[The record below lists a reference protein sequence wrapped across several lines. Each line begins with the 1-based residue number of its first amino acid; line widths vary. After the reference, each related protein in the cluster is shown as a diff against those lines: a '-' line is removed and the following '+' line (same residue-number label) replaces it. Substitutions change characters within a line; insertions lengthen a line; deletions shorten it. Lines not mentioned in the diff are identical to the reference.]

1 MEIFSIT
8 ICLLFIAFF
17 SSLIVAYT
25 YSNKIFLNLESKKEN
40 ITSYTLKILSENP
53 RLYISTLKAGN
64 TIALVFF
71 SFYFINYSESS
82 LNVIQSDSNF
92 VFTALIYITIA
103 IALVYIFSKFI
114 PQTFIKPYANQI
126 LLNSDLP
133 IKIIIKLLSPITNPL
148 LRLSDWFL
156 RKIMNL
162 TQDKENQLL
171 SISELGSYITKQIE
185 TSESNEKLDT
195 ELQILKNAL
204 SFTDVL
210 VKKAMV
216 PKIQI
221 ETVNVNDSLENIIN
235 KFIETG
241 YSRLLVYEDNEDNII
256 GYIHIFEILENPK
269 STKSILYPIE
279 IVSENSLIKDLF
291 KRLSIKRKTIA
302 KVLNEEG
309 EFTGIITLED
319 IIEELF
325 GEIDDEHDLNAE
337 IIQKQIAPN
346 KYIISARL
354 EIESINKKFKLKL
367 SESDEYKTL
376 AAYIIYHHKRIAK
389 KEEILQIDDYQF
401 KILSATDKKIEL
413 IEITTNITKK

>member
-64 TIALVFF
+64 TIALVIF
-71 SFYFINYSESS
+71 SFYYISYTESF
-82 LNVIQSDSNF
+82 LNVIQSDSNL
-92 VFTALIYITIA
+92 VFTALIYISIA
-103 IALVYIFSKFI
+103 ILLVYIFSKFI
-114 PQTFIKPYANQI
+114 PQTFIKPYANQVI
-126 LLNSDLP
+126 LNSNLP
-133 IKIIIKLLSPITNPL
+133 IRIIIKLFSPITNPL
-148 LRLSDWFL
+148 LKLSDWFL

-185 TSESNEKLDT
+185 TSEDNEKLDT

-216 PKIQI
+216 QKIQI

-269 STKSILYPIE
+269 STKSIVYPIE
-279 IVSENSLIKDLF
+279 TVSENSLIKDLF
-291 KRLSIKRKTIA
+291 KRLSIKRKSIA
-302 KVLNEEG
+302 KVLNDKG
-309 EFTGIITLED
+309 EFTGIITMED

-325 GEIDDEHDLNAE
+325 GEIDDEHDAN
-337 IIQKQIAPN
+337 IQIVEKEIAPN
-346 KYIISARL
+346 KFVISTRL
-354 EIESINKKFKLKL
+354 DVEYLNKKFIFGLT
-367 SESDEYKTL
+367 ESDDYKNL
-376 AAYIIYHHKRIAK
+376 EQYILYHHKQIPAK
-389 KEEILQIDDYQF
+389 GDVITIEKNQF
-401 KILSATDKKIEL
+401 KILSLTDKKIE
-413 IEITTNITKK
+413 IVEIIKN

>member
-64 TIALVFF
+64 TIALVIF
-71 SFYFINYSESS
+71 SFYYISYTESF
-82 LNVIQSDSNF
+82 LNVIQSDSNL
-92 VFTALIYITIA
+92 VFTTLIYISIA
-103 IALVYIFSKFI
+103 ILLVYIFSKFI
-114 PQTFIKPYANQI
+114 PQTFIKPYANQVI
-126 LLNSDLP
+126 LNSNLP
-133 IKIIIKLLSPITNPL
+133 IRIIIKLFSPITNPL
-148 LRLSDWFL
+148 LKLSDWFL

-162 TQDKENQLL
+162 TQEKENQLL
-171 SISELGSYITKQIE
+171 RISELGSYITKQIG
-185 TSESNEKLDT
+185 TSEDNEKLDT

-216 PKIQI
+216 QKIQI

-269 STKSILYPIE
+269 STKSIVYPIE
-279 IVSENSLIKDLF
+279 TVSENSLIKDLF
-291 KRLSIKRKTIA
+291 KRLSIKRKSIA
-302 KVLNEEG
+302 KVLNDKG
-309 EFTGIITLED
+309 EFTGIITMED

-325 GEIDDEHDLNAE
+325 GEIDDEHDAN
-337 IIQKQIAPN
+337 IQIVEKEIAPN
-346 KYIISARL
+346 KFVISTRL
-354 EIESINKKFKLKL
+354 DVEYLNKKFNFGLT
-367 SESDEYKTL
+367 ESDDYKNL
-376 AAYIIYHHKRIAK
+376 EQYILYHHKQIPAK
-389 KEEILQIDDYQF
+389 GDVITIEKNQF
-401 KILSATDKKIEL
+401 KILSLTDKKIE
-413 IEITTNITKK
+413 IVEIIKN

>member
-64 TIALVFF
+64 TIALVIF
-71 SFYFINYSESS
+71 SFYYISYTESF
-82 LNVIQSDSNF
+82 LNVIQSDSNL
-92 VFTALIYITIA
+92 VFTTLIYISIA
-103 IALVYIFSKFI
+103 ILLVYIFSKFI
-114 PQTFIKPYANQI
+114 PQTFIKPYANQVI
-126 LLNSDLP
+126 LNSNLP
-133 IKIIIKLLSPITNPL
+133 IRIIIKLFSPITNPL
-148 LRLSDWFL
+148 LKLSDWFL

-185 TSESNEKLDT
+185 TSEDNEKLDT

-216 PKIQI
+216 QKIQI

-269 STKSILYPIE
+269 STKSIVYPIE
-279 IVSENSLIKDLF
+279 TVSENSLIKDLF
-291 KRLSIKRKTIA
+291 KRLSIKRKSIA
-302 KVLNEEG
+302 KVLNDKG
-309 EFTGIITLED
+309 EFTGIITMED

-325 GEIDDEHDLNAE
+325 GEIDDEHDAN
-337 IIQKQIAPN
+337 IQIVEKEIAPN
-346 KYIISARL
+346 KFVISTRL
-354 EIESINKKFKLKL
+354 DVEYLNKKFNFGLT
-367 SESDEYKTL
+367 ESDDYKNL
-376 AAYIIYHHKRIAK
+376 EQYILYHHKQIPAK
-389 KEEILQIDDYQF
+389 GDVITIEKNQF
-401 KILSATDKKIEL
+401 KILSLTDKKIE
-413 IEITTNITKK
+413 IVEIIKN

>member
-64 TIALVFF
+64 TIALVIF
-71 SFYFINYSESS
+71 SFYYISYTESF
-82 LNVIQSDSNF
+82 LNVIQSDSNL
-92 VFTALIYITIA
+92 VFTALIYISIA
-103 IALVYIFSKFI
+103 ILLVYIFSKFI
-114 PQTFIKPYANQI
+114 PQTFIKPYANQVI
-126 LLNSDLP
+126 LNSNLP
-133 IKIIIKLLSPITNPL
+133 IRIIIKLFSPITNPL
-148 LRLSDWFL
+148 LKLSDWFL

-185 TSESNEKLDT
+185 TSEDNEKLDT

-216 PKIQI
+216 QKIQI

-269 STKSILYPIE
+269 STKSIVYPIE
-279 IVSENSLIKDLF
+279 TVSENSLIKDLF
-291 KRLSIKRKTIA
+291 KRLSIKRKSIA
-302 KVLNEEG
+302 KVLNDKG
-309 EFTGIITLED
+309 EFTGIITMED

-325 GEIDDEHDLNAE
+325 GEIDDEHDAN
-337 IIQKQIAPN
+337 IQIVEKEIAPN
-346 KYIISARL
+346 KFVISTRL
-354 EIESINKKFKLKL
+354 DVEYLNKKFSFGLA
-367 SESDEYKTL
+367 ESDDYKNL
-376 AAYIIYHHKRIAK
+376 EQYILYHHKQIPAK
-389 KEEILQIDDYQF
+389 GDVITIEKNQF
-401 KILSATDKKIEL
+401 KILSLTDKKIE
-413 IEITTNITKK
+413 IVEIIKN

>member
-64 TIALVFF
+64 TIALVIF
-71 SFYFINYSESS
+71 SFYYISYTESS
-82 LNVIQSDSNF
+82 LNVIQSDSNL
-92 VFTALIYITIA
+92 VFTALIYISIA
-103 IALVYIFSKFI
+103 ILLVYIFSKFI
-114 PQTFIKPYANQI
+114 PQTFIKPYANQVI
-126 LLNSDLP
+126 LNSNLP
-133 IKIIIKLLSPITNPL
+133 IRIIIKLFSPITNPL
-148 LRLSDWFL
+148 LKLSDWFL

-185 TSESNEKLDT
+185 TSEDNEKLDT

-216 PKIQI
+216 QKIQI

-269 STKSILYPIE
+269 STKSIVYPIE
-279 IVSENSLIKDLF
+279 TVSENSLIKDLF
-291 KRLSIKRKTIA
+291 KRLSIKRKSIA
-302 KVLNEEG
+302 KVLNDKG
-309 EFTGIITLED
+309 EFTGIITMED

-325 GEIDDEHDLNAE
+325 GEIDDEHDSN
-337 IIQKQIAPN
+337 IQIVEKEIAPN
-346 KYIISARL
+346 KFVISTRL
-354 EIESINKKFKLKL
+354 DVEYLNKKFSFGLT
-367 SESDEYKTL
+367 ESDDYKNL
-376 AAYIIYHHKRIAK
+376 EQYILYHHKQIPAK
-389 KEEILQIDDYQF
+389 GDVITIEKNQF
-401 KILSATDKKIEL
+401 KILSLTDKKIE
-413 IEITTNITKK
+413 IVEIIKN

>member
-64 TIALVFF
+64 TIALVIF
-71 SFYFINYSESS
+71 SFYYISYTESS
-82 LNVIQSDSNF
+82 LNVIQSDSNL
-92 VFTALIYITIA
+92 VFTALIYISIA
-103 IALVYIFSKFI
+103 ILLVYIFSKFI
-114 PQTFIKPYANQI
+114 PQTFIKPYANQVI
-126 LLNSDLP
+126 LNSNLP
-133 IKIIIKLLSPITNPL
+133 IRIIIKLFSPITNPL
-148 LRLSDWFL
+148 LKLSDWFL

-185 TSESNEKLDT
+185 TSEDNEKLDT

-216 PKIQI
+216 QKIQI

-269 STKSILYPIE
+269 STKSIVYPIE
-279 IVSENSLIKDLF
+279 TVSENSLIKDLF
-291 KRLSIKRKTIA
+291 KRLSIKRKSIA
-302 KVLNEEG
+302 KVLNDKG
-309 EFTGIITLED
+309 EFTGIITMED

-325 GEIDDEHDLNAE
+325 GEIDDEHDAN
-337 IIQKQIAPN
+337 IQIVEKEIAPN
-346 KYIISARL
+346 KFVISTRL
-354 EIESINKKFKLKL
+354 DVEYLNKKFNFGLT
-367 SESDEYKTL
+367 ESDDYKNL
-376 AAYIIYHHKRIAK
+376 EQYILYHHKQIPAK
-389 KEEILQIDDYQF
+389 GDVITIEKNQF
-401 KILSATDKKIEL
+401 KILSLTDKKIE
-413 IEITTNITKK
+413 IVEIIKN